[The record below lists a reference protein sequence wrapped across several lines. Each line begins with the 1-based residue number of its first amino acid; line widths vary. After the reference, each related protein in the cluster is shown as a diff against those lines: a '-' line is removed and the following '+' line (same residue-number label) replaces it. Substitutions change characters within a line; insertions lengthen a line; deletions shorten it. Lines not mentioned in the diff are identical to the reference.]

1 LIIKQCK
8 SGNLFRSSD
17 NPGPGRYNPNPE
29 VFTKKISREM
39 TLGKVHSSKRLIE
52 EEPLPGPGAY
62 HINSLILNENK
73 VLSK

>member
-1 LIIKQCK
+1 
-8 SGNLFRSSD
+8 
-17 NPGPGRYNPNPE
+17 
-29 VFTKKISREM
+29 M

-52 EEPLPGPGAY
+52 EDPLPGPGAY